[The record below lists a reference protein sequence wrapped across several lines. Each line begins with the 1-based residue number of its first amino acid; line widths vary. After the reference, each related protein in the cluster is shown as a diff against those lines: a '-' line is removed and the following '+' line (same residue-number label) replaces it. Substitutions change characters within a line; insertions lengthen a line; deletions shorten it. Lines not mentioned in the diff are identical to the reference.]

1 MFTGN
6 RLHVWCDAA
15 VQCVLSRLPPV
26 TLLWFQ
32 SDVVRKHAA
41 VSSCKYEMTVSGL
54 LCSKCDAVPF
64 KPLKYHICMLVWLCR
79 LNDLCF
85 FFQLM
90 FRDTLLDLYEVC
102 VVYSSVTRRRIN
114 ITFSLE
120 KQESPVFLVWK
131 QILKGIFAVFFIEFN
146 KARLTLKEQFSH
158 LLLPPCWWK
167 VRFHSPQKHFW
178 SFS

>member
-1 MFTGN
+1 MRRSGGVC
-6 RLHVWCDAA
+6 LW
-15 VQCVLSRLPPV
+15 SRLPPV

-85 FFQLM
+85 RFQLM
-90 FRDTLLDLYEVC
+90 FRETLLDLYDVC
-102 VVYSSVTRRRIN
+102 VNYSTLTRQRIN

-120 KQESPVFLVWK
+120 TQVFL
-131 QILKGIFAVFFIEFN
+131 IFGVKTDYKKAFSLFSVTEFN
-146 KARLTLKEQFSH
+146 KARLTLKELFTQKVQSSS
-158 LLLPPCWWK
+158 PPS
-167 VRFHSPQKHFW
+167 VLMERQVS
-178 SFS
+178 